1 MKKLFILTSI
11 LLVVFLPACKKE
23 IKTPVSE
30 VEEFAGA
37 RPPASTPS
45 ILQWQKCLGSSANEL
60 GFAITNALG
69 GEYVVAGNTLGNNG
83 DVSGNHGGSDA
94 WIVKLNSTGGI
105 VWQKAIGGT
114 ASDNAY
120 DIVATADGGY
130 IFAGA
135 TSSNDGNLQ
144 GLPFHGQTDAW
155 AVKLSSEGIIEW
167 QAVLGGSG
175 VERGMSVIQTGDGG
189 YLLSGYT
196 NSIDGDVAGNH
207 GDNDA
212 WIVKLGNSGAVEWEK
227 TYGGSL
233 YDAIVSVSEIAGGY
247 IASASTASSDGD
259 LSGITNHGGRDSW
272 VFKIDGS
279 GNLLPWNKT
288 YGGSG
293 DEGGG
298 NIYAT
303 NDDYIFST
311 STTSNNGDVSGNHG
325 YRDAWIV
332 KINSTGGIIWQKC
345 FGGFDADDCDIKV
358 LRESGEMLLVGLTFS
373 KNGDISGNK
382 GGEDFWTMRLDAN
395 GQKLNSN
402 VLGGKSGDMGSDAV
416 LTPDG
421 MYMAVGRTSSTNGDV
436 SGNHGVSDVWV
447 VKFGF

>member
-1 MKKLFILTSI
+1 
-11 LLVVFLPACKKE
+11 
-23 IKTPVSE
+23 
-30 VEEFAGA
+30 
-37 RPPASTPS
+37 
-45 ILQWQKCLGSSANEL
+45 
-60 GFAITNALG
+60 
-69 GEYVVAGNTLGNNG
+69 
-83 DVSGNHGGSDA
+83 
-94 WIVKLNSTGGI
+94 
-105 VWQKAIGGT
+105 
-114 ASDNAY
+114 
-120 DIVATADGGY
+120 
-130 IFAGA
+130 
-135 TSSNDGNLQ
+135 LQ

>member
-11 LLVVFLPACKKE
+11 LLVVFLSACKKE

-114 ASDNAY
+114 GSDNAY

>member
-60 GFAITNALG
+60 GFAITNAPG
-69 GEYVVAGNTLGNNG
+69 GGYVVAGNTLGNNG

-144 GLPFHGQTDAW
+144 GLPFHEQTDAW

>member
-114 ASDNAY
+114 GSDNAY